1 MEKQVNKD
9 HYDFEKYCYPER
21 WESYYHQIKESLA
34 LRPKNILEIGSG
46 DKFFGNYIKTNTNI
60 EYKSLDIAGDLSPD
74 IIGSVD
80 NMPIEDGS
88 FDLVCAFEVLEHLP
102 FEKFEKSI
110 SEIKRVSRRHA
121 IISLPHF
128 GPVIKF
134 SFKIPFLREL
144 KFAWKIPYHPIH
156 KFNGQHYWEI
166 GKKNF
171 SNAKIKSILERN
183 FKVIRD
189 FIPFDSQ
196 YHHFY
201 LLQK

>member
-1 MEKQVNKD
+1 
-9 HYDFEKYCYPER
+9 
-21 WESYYHQIKESLA
+21 
-34 LRPKNILEIGSG
+34 
-46 DKFFGNYIKTNTNI
+46 
-60 EYKSLDIAGDLSPD
+60 
-74 IIGSVD
+74 
-80 NMPIEDGS
+80 MPIEDGS

-166 GKKNF
+166 GKNNF
-171 SNAKIKSILERN
+171 SNAKIKNILEKN
-183 FKVIRD
+183 FKVTKD

-201 LLQK
+201 ILEK

>member
-134 SFKIPFLREL
+134 SFKIHFLREL

-166 GKKNF
+166 GKNNF
-171 SNAKIKSILERN
+171 SNAKIKNILEKN
-183 FKVIRD
+183 FKVTKD

-201 LLQK
+201 ILEK